1 MSLCYMELPIS
12 LLIFVLDN
20 QGYILHKKYGIMHY
34 LNHNNNFTK
43 KKKSYVL
50 VKINLEMGQDF

>member
-1 MSLCYMELPIS
+1 MELPTL

-34 LNHNNNFTK
+34 LNHNNNFTRLK
-43 KKKSYVL
+43 KKNS
-50 VKINLEMGQDF
+50 MFW

>member
-43 KKKSYVL
+43 KKTSYVL